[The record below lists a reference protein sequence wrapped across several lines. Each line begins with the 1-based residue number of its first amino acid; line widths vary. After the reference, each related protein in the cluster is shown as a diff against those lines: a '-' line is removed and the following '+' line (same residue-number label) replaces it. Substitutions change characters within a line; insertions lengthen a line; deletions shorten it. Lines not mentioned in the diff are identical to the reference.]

1 MADYYETL
9 GVTRDA
15 DPDQIKKAYR
25 KLAMEFH
32 PDRNQGSKEAEA
44 RFKEVAEA
52 YEVLR
57 DPERRARYDRFG
69 AEGARQGQGGF
80 SGGFD
85 IQDAFEMFMRDFGTG
100 GGFEDLFRDGRR
112 RGGKSSGPPKGE
124 TSRVRLPLTL
134 EEVVTGTT
142 RKIRI
147 RSLEPC
153 DACTATGSKEG
164 SKPETCPGCN
174 GSGEERIVQR
184 SVFGQFVSLAR
195 CSRCGGEGVLLSDP
209 CRACHGE
216 GRVRGEQEVEVEIPA
231 GVTSENY
238 ITLRGRGDIG
248 PRGGPRGDIMV
259 LLEVQD
265 HSRFTREGDDIILD
279 VPVTFAQA
287 ALGSDLSVP
296 AVGEMLSANLPA
308 GIQSGQALR
317 FRGKGVPDL
326 NGRGRGDL
334 IARIRVWT
342 PESLSA
348 EQRELL
354 KQLRELEDPAPDVVS
369 GEGDGNGRRGFWSRV
384 KEAFAS

>member
-1 MADYYETL
+1 MSDYYATL
-9 GVTRDA
+9 GVPRDA
-15 DPDQIKKAYR
+15 DAEQIKKAYR

-69 AEGARQGQGGF
+69 AEGVRGGPGGFQGGI
-80 SGGFD
+80 D
-85 IQDAFEMFMRDFGTG
+85 IQDAFEMFMRDFGG
-100 GGFEDLFRDGRR
+100 SGFEDLFRDGRK
-112 RGGKSSGPPKGE
+112 RGRNGSSPQRGE
-124 TSRVRLPLTL
+124 TSRIRLPLTL

-153 DACTATGSKEG
+153 ETCSGSGAAEG
-164 SKPETCPGCN
+164 TKPETCPGCQ
-174 GSGEERIVQR
+174 GSGEERVVQR

-216 GRVRGEQEVEVEIPA
+216 GRVRGEREVEVEIPA

-238 ITLRGRGDIG
+238 ITLRGRGDVG

-265 HSRFTREGDDIILD
+265 HARFTREGDDLMVD
-279 VPVTFAQA
+279 VLVTFAQA
-287 ALGSDLSVP
+287 ALGAEITVP
-296 AVGEMLSANLPA
+296 AIHETLKVTLPA
-308 GIQSGQALR
+308 GIQSGQSLR
-317 FRGKGVPDL
+317 FRGKGVPDV

-334 IARIRVWT
+334 MARIRVWT

-348 EQRELL
+348 EQAELFRR
-354 KQLRELEDPAPDVVS
+354 LRDLEDPAPDEVS
-369 GEGDGNGRRGFWSRV
+369 EGGDGRGRRGFWSRV
-384 KEAFAS
+384 KEAFVS

>member
-1 MADYYETL
+1 MSDYYQTL
-9 GVTRDA
+9 GVPRDA

-69 AEGARQGQGGF
+69 AEGARQGPGGF

-85 IQDAFEMFMRDFGTG
+85 IQDAFEMFMRDFGS
-100 GGFEDLFRDGRR
+100 GGFEDLFRDGRKR
-112 RGGKSSGPPKGE
+112 SRGAGGAQRGE

-142 RKIRI
+142 RTLRI

-153 DACTATGSKEG
+153 DSCDGKGSKAG
-164 SKPETCPGCN
+164 STPETCPGCN

-195 CSRCGGEGVLLSDP
+195 CSRCGGEGVTIKDP
-209 CRACHGE
+209 CRSCHGE

-231 GVTSENY
+231 GVSSENY
-238 ITLRGRGDIG
+238 ITLRGRGDVG

-259 LLEVQD
+259 LLEVQE
-265 HSRFTREGDDIILD
+265 HPRFIREGEDLIVD
-279 VPVTFAQA
+279 VTVTFSQA
-287 ALGSDLSVP
+287 ALGAEIAIP
-296 AVGEMLSANLPA
+296 AVGETLKATLPS

-317 FRGKGVPDL
+317 FRGKGVPEL

-342 PESLSA
+342 PESLSP
-348 EQRELL
+348 EQREAL
-354 KQLRELEDPAPDVVS
+354 KRLRDLEDPAPEEVTDS
-369 GEGDGNGRRGFWSRV
+369 GDGGERRGFWSRV